1 MKRFLQCAL
10 IALLL
15 SSLALQ
21 PAAREAEAK
30 QRPEQNIKQM
40 VSSMSLEEK
49 IGQMLMPDFRNWK
62 KKGNRAPKD

>member
-1 MKRFLQCAL
+1 MRVDCIAVIVSRF
-10 IALLL
+10 
-15 SSLALQ
+15 
-21 PAAREAEAK
+21 AAGRSRSRSK